1 MEHYKVDNSADLPDE
16 AQVLHDIMLALERLH
31 APEDLFA
38 LKRLAVKT
46 LHSKRALQDQGVRPG
61 ELHQAFRYGIPIDNE
76 AQVLIELQAI
86 LQWIDERV

>member
-31 APEDLFA
+31 APVDLFA
-38 LKRLAVKT
+38 LKRLAVRT
-46 LHSKRALQDQGVRPG
+46 LHSKPPQEGVRPG